1 LFCSIG
7 GGDGAWWWRQKRD
20 GGGGACY
27 DGSGGI
33 GFFIA
38 LKNVCPASTVV
49 HDSVLFDF
57 KIVCHALR
65 LPHG

>member
-20 GGGGACY
+20 GGGRACY

-38 LKNVCPASTVV
+38 LKMFVVLQLWCTTVFYLI
-49 HDSVLFDF
+49 SKLF
-57 KIVCHALR
+57 VMR
-65 LPHG
+65 